1 MGERWNERRSIGG
14 INLRYLAKP
23 SPSSLSRDQQF
34 VNFLNL
40 STRSPYEVIVYS
52 PWSCTRFEGARLS
65 RNTIDRSTHSSLVG
79 GEEEEEEE
87 EEYKKKNIKRRRC
100 ENKKKRMQE
109 ETVRTRW
116 FPLPPPSVFV
126 DTHENTQHVSRIS
139 CIIGPYHLINMNI
152 LPQPMYTQ
160 LPYVKTINT
169 ELYIYKYTRGR

>member
-1 MGERWNERRSIGG
+1 MDERWNERRSIGG

-116 FPLPPPSVFV
+116 FPLPPPFCLCRY
-126 DTHENTQHVSRIS
+126 TREYTTRQQNFLYNR
-139 CIIGPYHLINMNI
+139 P
-152 LPQPMYTQ
+152 LPP
-160 LPYVKTINT
+160 
-169 ELYIYKYTRGR
+169 YKYEHTTTAHVYIATLRKDY